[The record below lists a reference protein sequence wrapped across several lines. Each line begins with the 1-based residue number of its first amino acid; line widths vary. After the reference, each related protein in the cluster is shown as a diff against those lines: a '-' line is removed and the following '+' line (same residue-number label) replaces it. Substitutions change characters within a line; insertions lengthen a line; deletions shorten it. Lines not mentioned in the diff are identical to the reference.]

1 MSVNVNLNVNVYVYV
16 YVDIDVEKN
25 FNKREIVNKISYL
38 LSLDASL

>member
-1 MSVNVNLNVNVYVYV
+1 MSVNVNVD
-16 YVDIDVEKN
+16 VDIDVEKN